1 MSDKDITI
9 TFDLAEWKKLYSSL
23 TVNLPINMMRAPSIG
38 RNRARYDALVDNLE
52 PAMIQIGE
60 LEKNPISF
68 YLVDDAGGFD
78 KVSLEKVIEEFNA
91 MITYITQH
99 SLTVTDHLKLTTDKH
114 EAMTLANT
122 PFKMSE
128 KTIGDAN

>member
-1 MSDKDITI
+1 M
-9 TFDLAEWKKLYSSL
+9 
-23 TVNLPINMMRAPSIG
+23 
-38 RNRARYDALVDNLE
+38 
-52 PAMIQIGE
+52 
-60 LEKNPISF
+60 
-68 YLVDDAGGFD
+68 VDDAGGFD

-128 KTIGDAN
+128 KQLEMQTK